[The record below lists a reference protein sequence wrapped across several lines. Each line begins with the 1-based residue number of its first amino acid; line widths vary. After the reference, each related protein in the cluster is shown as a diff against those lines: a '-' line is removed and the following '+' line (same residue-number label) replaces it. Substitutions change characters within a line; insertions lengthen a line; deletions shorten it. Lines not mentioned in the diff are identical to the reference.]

1 MNIYGLNKLISELEQ
16 DKKRFA
22 DLLPFYYQMRKDL
35 MKKLSKGI
43 QGIINRDKIKFAEE
57 K

>member
-1 MNIYGLNKLISELEQ
+1 MNIYRLNKLIAELET

-43 QGIINRDKIKFAEE
+43 QTIINRDKK
-57 K
+57 